1 MSWVNI
7 KEKPI
12 TPVIDLDTDVVVYVP
27 GYAIKGPSEP
37 TLVNSDNFTT
47 IFGESPFVFKNGA
60 GASDTTK
67 NAVVDGGSE
76 KSWIYAKGLVDSGLT
91 VLYHRY
97 ISTDTKFAS
106 ATEVFTLEGQPKEGS
121 TIFNGTINVRSKYA
135 GAYYN
140 GLKVSAEKLS
150 NGVSRIIV
158 KDNGVII
165 ESELVS
171 FNPEQSNYLGTTE
184 FQNIEIYADDNGTQL
199 TLSQLC
205 EKVVKNITS
214 YSTTYITANEKQLT
228 DGEDAFKIKEFEEA
242 LSKPLCSI
250 LKDTERYPVS
260 YITNGGYFII
270 STNSGEIFKV
280 AEEIKAVFAVN
291 FSDDLTDVANYRN
304 ALLSNLK
311 VDDNMSLSQGFE
323 LIGADTFITNNYRIL
338 LPDSFGYFVRLG
350 NNISAGYPY
359 YVPVANNSM
368 GIVSNAISSSIPVT
382 YDMET
387 SMIDDVG
394 ISINPVIVKKNV
406 GYVIM
411 GNRTLYPND
420 GVLGPQSFLNCRVV
434 VNAVERAARTAAN
447 KLRIV
452 STNPE
457 TAFKNFRNYVEKTCD
472 KLLTN
477 GDGLAEYSIV
487 KLPKTKPAT
496 IDIQIRLTVVEGIET
511 WNLNIE
517 TSIALD

>member
-27 GYAIKGPSEP
+27 GYAVKGPGDP

-47 IFGESPFVFKNGA
+47 IFGESAFVCSDGA
-60 GASDTTK
+60 GASDITK
-67 NAVVDGGSE
+67 NAVVDGVSE
-76 KSWIYAKGLVDSGLT
+76 KSWIYAKGLVDAGLT

-97 ISTDTKFAS
+97 ISADAVYPSVSEAFTFEGAS
-106 ATEVFTLEGQPKEGS
+106 YTS
-121 TIFNGTINVRSKYA
+121 GTINVRSKYA
-135 GAYYN
+135 GVYYK
-140 GLKVSAEKLS
+140 GLVVSAEKVS

-158 KDNGVII
+158 KRDATVL
-165 ESELVS
+165 ETKLVS
-171 FNPEQSNYLGTTE
+171 LNPEQSNYLGGTE
-184 FQNIEIYADDNGTQL
+184 FENIEIYALEGSVELN
-199 TLSQLC
+199 LSQLC
-205 EKVVKNITS
+205 EKVASTITN
-214 YSTTYITANEKQLT
+214 YSSAYIINN
-228 DGEDAFKIKEFEEA
+228 DGEKTLTCTENTDSFTVKSFETA
-242 LSKPLCSI
+242 LSSPLCSI

-260 YITNGGYFII
+260 YITTGGYFL
-270 STNSGEIFKV
+270 STTQTLEIFKV
-280 AEEIKAVFAVN
+280 AEEIKSAFAVN
-291 FSDDLTDVANYRN
+291 FSENLTDVNNYRN
-304 ALLSNLK
+304 TLLSNLK
-311 VDDNMSLSQGFE
+311 VDNNMSLSQGFE
-323 LIGADTFITNNYRIL
+323 IIGADTFVTNNYRIL
-338 LPDSFGYFVRLG
+338 LPDSFGYFIRLG

-368 GIVSNAISSSIPVT
+368 GTVSNAVSSSTPIT

-387 SMIDDVG
+387 SMIDDIG

-477 GDGLAEYSIV
+477 GDGLAEYSII